1 MAQENS
7 AFLVCDGLE
16 ILFSVL
22 KIKLAENVAEDATS
36 QRKTENVNTP
46 EARNMS
52 GQFLSLT
59 PNSL

>member
-1 MAQENS
+1 MAQEHS
-7 AFLVCDGLE
+7 AFLVCDGLG